1 MATLQATESNR
12 RSLPIVSYLARK
24 NRGWLLLGYV
34 VIAVFAIWTIIPI
47 YWELLTSFKTEAEI
61 NTIEVVLFPR
71 EFTFYHYVEVFTASK
86 FPLFFRNS
94 FVVAFSTMIVAMVVG
109 SMGGYA
115 MTRLRFFGRTTFA
128 RLLIYSYLA
137 PGSVLFI
144 PLYAMFVKL
153 NLINNL
159 AGVSIAYLTFT
170 VPFCTWMLMGYFRSI
185 PVELEEAALV
195 DGATRWIALWRIIVP
210 LAAPALVV
218 VAVFSF
224 TLSWNEFIFA
234 LVLLQK
240 EELLTAPVGLTYFTI
255 GDTTY
260 WGAMMAASS
269 LMMLLPVAL
278 YFFAQR
284 WVVRGWTL
292 GAFKS

>member
-1 MATLQATESNR
+1 MAARASAPER
-12 RSLPIVSYLARK
+12 RSIPIVSYLAK
-24 NRGWLLLGYV
+24 KDRGWLLLGYLI
-34 VIAVFAIWTIIPI
+34 IAVLAIWTIIPI
-47 YWELLTSFKTEAEI
+47 YWQILTSFKSEAEI
-61 NTIEVVLFPR
+61 NTVEVVLFPR
-71 EFTFYHYVEVFTASK
+71 EFTFYHYYEVFATSK
-86 FPLFFRNS
+86 FPIFFRNS
-94 FVVAFSTMIVAMVVG
+94 FAVAFATMIVAMVFG

-115 MTRLRFFGRTTFA
+115 MTRLRFLGRTTLA

-137 PGSVLFI
+137 PGSILFI
-144 PLYAMFVKL
+144 PIYAMFVTL
-153 NLINNL
+153 GLTNSLV
-159 AGVSIAYLTFT
+159 GVAIAYLTFT

-185 PVELEEAALV
+185 PHELEEAALV

-224 TLSWNEFIFA
+224 TLSWNEFVYA

-240 EELLTAPVGLTYFTI
+240 EDLLTAPVGLTYFTI

-284 WVVRGWTL
+284 WVVSGWTL
-292 GAFKS
+292 GAVKS

>member
-1 MATLQATESNR
+1 MATATR
-12 RSLPIVSYLARK
+12 AAATARSIPLIAYLSK
-24 NRGWLLLGYV
+24 HNRGWLLLGYV
-34 VIAVFAIWTIIPI
+34 ILLVAAIWTIIPI
-47 YWELLTSFKTEAEI
+47 YWMILTSFKTEAEI
-61 NTIEVVLFPR
+61 NTIEVVFFPR
-71 EFTFYHYVEVFTASK
+71 HFSLEHYIAVFTASK

-94 FVVAFSTMIVAMVVG
+94 FLVASVTTVAAIVVG
-109 SMGGYA
+109 AMGAYS
-115 MTRLRFFGRTTFA
+115 MTRLRFVGRKAFA

-137 PGSVLFI
+137 PGSILFI
-144 PLYAMFVKL
+144 PIYAMFVKL
-153 NLINNL
+153 GLTNNL
-159 AGVSIAYLTFT
+159 GGVALAYLTFT

-195 DGATRWIALWRIIVP
+195 DGATRWTALWRIIVP
-210 LAAPALVV
+210 LAAPAFVV

-224 TLSWNEFIFA
+224 TLSWNEFTYA

-240 EELLTAPVGLTYFTI
+240 EDLLTAPVGLTYFTV

-260 WGAMMAASS
+260 WGSMMAASS

-278 YFFAQR
+278 YLIGQR

-292 GAFKS
+292 GAVKS

>member
-1 MATLQATESNR
+1 MATKQATESNR
-12 RSLPIVSYLARK
+12 RSIPIVSYLARK

-34 VIAVFAIWTIIPI
+34 VIAAFAIWTIIPI

-94 FVVAFSTMIVAMVVG
+94 FVVAFLTMIVAMVVG

-292 GAFKS
+292 GAVKT

>member
-292 GAFKS
+292 GAVKS